1 MERIVRFSADITAT
15 DTERRTIVGTVVPY
29 NVTGSTSLGPVVF
42 LPGSL
47 TAGDNV
53 KLLLEHDGRRPI
65 GRATGFVD
73 GPDRMV
79 GSFRI
84 SQTSAGT
91 DSLVEASDGLRD
103 GLSVGASILESTVG
117 EAGELIVSAA
127 QLVEVS
133 LVTSPA
139 FQAAQVTQVAASADP
154 DPEPSAD
161 QPAPSEEDVPMDQ
174 TAPEVAAAAVDR
186 PVVEAASPTM
196 PYQTQHLRAMDNM
209 TAGRF
214 AKIQLEAQSGDHE
227 SQLIVRAALDD
238 NTTTTAAG
246 LIPTRFLREVIGVID
261 QSRPFIDSLTREPL
275 PDAGMEFKIPR
286 RTAKPSVAEQSA
298 EGDEVS
304 SDEPTYDFLTV
315 DVKTFAGGQRISRQL
330 IERSDPAFIDRLLIE
345 MASEYAQTI
354 DKFAGDTVAG
364 SGVGTSDGASIA
376 EAIGQAISDSWTVMR
391 FAPNNLQVAPTTTG
405 SFGYASLLKA
415 VDGDDR
421 PLFAASGQLVNAG
434 GTIGPATTNG
444 SVMGLRLVVDGNF
457 GSTYN
462 PMVYPSAAATFY
474 ESAGAPVQ
482 VSVQDVSTLEVEL
495 AVYGYVAMAVKY
507 PTAVRGLTVT
517 P

>member
-1 MERIVRFSADITAT
+1 MERIVRFSSDVTAADA
-15 DTERRTIVGTVVPY
+15 ERRTIVGTVVPY
-29 NVTGSTSLGPVVF
+29 NVTGSTTLGPVVF
-42 LPGSL
+42 RPGSIK
-47 TAGDNV
+47 AGENV

-127 QLVEVS
+127 ELIEVS

-154 DPEPSAD
+154 DPEPPAD

-174 TAPEVAAAAVDR
+174 TATEVAAAAVDR
-186 PVVEAASPTM
+186 PVVEAASPTI
-196 PYQTQHLRAMDNM
+196 PYQTQHLRALDNM
-209 TAGRF
+209 SAGNF
-214 AKIQLEAQSGDHE
+214 AKAQLLAQAGDHDA
-227 SQLIVRAALDD
+227 QTLVTAALAD

-246 LIPTRFLREVIGVID
+246 LVPTRFLRDIIAVLD
-261 QSRPFIDSLTREPL
+261 DSRPFIDSITRDTL
-275 PDAGMEFKIPR
+275 PQDGMEFKIPR
-286 RTAKPSVAEQSA
+286 RTQAPSVAEQAA

-304 SDEPTYDFLTV
+304 STAFTLDYLTV
-315 DVKTFAGGQRISRQL
+315 DVKTFGGGQRISRQL
-330 IERSDPAFIDRLLIE
+330 IERSDPAFLDRLLIE
-345 MASEYAQTI
+345 MAAQYAQKT
-354 DKFAGDTVAG
+354 DAFAFAQTNAG
-364 SGVGTSDGASIA
+364 AAVSDATDLYGSIVKGIA
-376 EAIGQAISDSWTVMR
+376 DSYGVMR
-391 FAPNNLQVAPTTTG
+391 FSPNRLLVAPTTTG
-405 SFGYASLLKA
+405 SFGWDDLLGA
-415 VDGDDR
+415 VDQDDR
-421 PLFAASGQLVNAG
+421 PLYAAALPSNAAGLVSQGSTQGTVAG
-434 GTIGPATTNG
+434 
-444 SVMGLRLVVDGNF
+444 MQLVVDPNVPGDTNARI
-457 GSTYN
+457 
-462 PMVYPSAAATFY
+462 YPAAFATFF
-474 ESAGAPVQ
+474 EAAGAPVN
-482 VSVQDVSTLEVEL
+482 VSVQDVSSLEVEV

-507 PTAVRGLTVT
+507 PTAMRILTIT